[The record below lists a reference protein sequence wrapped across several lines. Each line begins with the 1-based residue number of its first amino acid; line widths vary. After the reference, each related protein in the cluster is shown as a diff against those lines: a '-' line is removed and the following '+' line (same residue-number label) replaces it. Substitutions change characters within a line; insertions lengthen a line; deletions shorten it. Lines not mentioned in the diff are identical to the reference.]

1 MANLKVQIGGTIYQI
16 NEKALRKT
24 GWNKEP
30 ITPYFYASYVAA
42 GQLVKQWVK
51 NNYPNVVCRVKGSSF
66 ANGNSMS
73 VNVCNVDGSPISDVD
88 YQAINNFAHLFEYGR
103 YDGQHDLYE
112 SYESSGLK
120 TDNGTKI
127 EAGVKY
133 VSVENRPAWDTP
145 QYVLNCI
152 STGEYTWD
160 TMSKYISPKA
170 VEQARTLAG

>member
-1 MANLKVQIGGTIYQI
+1 MANLKVSIGGTIYQI
-16 NEKALRKT
+16 NEKAFRKT

-51 NNYPNVVCRVKGSSF
+51 NTYPNVVCRGKGSSF
-66 ANGNSMS
+66 ANGNSMD
-73 VNVCNVDGSPISDVD
+73 VNVCMPDGSPISDAD

-120 TDNGTKI
+120 TDNGTVI

-133 VSVENRPAWDTP
+133 VGVDNRPAWDTP

-152 STGEYTWD
+152 RTGEYTWD

>member
-16 NEKALRKT
+16 NEKAFRKT

-66 ANGNSMS
+66 ANGNSLS
-73 VNVCNVDGSPISDVD
+73 VNVCNVDGSPISDAD

-152 STGEYTWD
+152 RTGEYTWD

>member
-1 MANLKVQIGGTIYQI
+1 MANLKISIGGTIYQI
-16 NEKALRKT
+16 NEKAFRNT

-30 ITPYFYASYVAA
+30 ITPYFYVSYVAA

-51 NNYPNVVCRVKGSSF
+51 NNYPDVLCRVKGSSF
-66 ANGNSMS
+66 ANGNSMD
-73 VNVCNVDGSPISDVD
+73 VNVCMPDGSPISDAD

-120 TDNGTKI
+120 TDNGTVI

-133 VSVENRPAWDTP
+133 VGVDNRPAWDTP

-152 STGEYTWD
+152 RTGEYTWD

>member
-73 VNVCNVDGSPISDVD
+73 VNVSNVDGSPIPQAA
-88 YQAINNFAHLFEYGR
+88 YEAINNFANLFKYGR
-103 YDGQHDLYE
+103 YNGQEDLYE
-112 SYESSGLK
+112 SYENSGLV
-120 TDNGTKI
+120 TDNGTVI
-127 EAGVKY
+127 QAGVKY

-152 STGEYTWD
+152 RTGEYTWD

>member
-1 MANLKVQIGGTIYQI
+1 MANLKVSIGGTIYQI
-16 NEKALRKT
+16 NEKAFRKT

-51 NNYPNVVCRVKGSSF
+51 NNYPDVLCRVKGSSF
-66 ANGNSMS
+66 ANGNSMD
-73 VNVCNVDGSPISDVD
+73 VNVCMPDGSPISDAD

-120 TDNGTKI
+120 TDNGTVI

-133 VSVENRPAWDTP
+133 VGVDNRPAWDTP

-152 STGEYTWD
+152 RTGEYTWD

>member
-16 NEKALRKT
+16 NEKAFRKT

-66 ANGNSMS
+66 ANGNSLS
-73 VNVCNVDGSPISDVD
+73 VNVCNVDGSPISDAD

-112 SYESSGLK
+112 SYESSGLQ

-152 STGEYTWD
+152 RTGEYTWD

>member
-66 ANGNSMS
+66 ANGNSMD
-73 VNVCNVDGSPISDVD
+73 VNVCMPDGSPISDAD
-88 YQAINNFAHLFEYGR
+88 YQSINNFAHLFEYGR

-152 STGEYTWD
+152 RTGEYTWD

>member
-16 NEKALRKT
+16 NEKAFRKT

-73 VNVCNVDGSPISDVD
+73 VNVCNVDGSPISDAD

-112 SYESSGLK
+112 SYESSGLQ

-152 STGEYTWD
+152 RTGEYTWD

>member
-73 VNVCNVDGSPISDVD
+73 VNVSNVDGSPISDVD

-112 SYESSGLK
+112 SYENSGLK

-152 STGEYTWD
+152 RTGEYTWD

>member
-1 MANLKVQIGGTIYQI
+1 
-16 NEKALRKT
+16 
-24 GWNKEP
+24 
-30 ITPYFYASYVAA
+30 
-42 GQLVKQWVK
+42 
-51 NNYPNVVCRVKGSSF
+51 
-66 ANGNSMS
+66 MS
-73 VNVCNVDGSPISDVD
+73 VNVSNVDGSPISDVD

-152 STGEYTWD
+152 RTGEYTWD

>member
-1 MANLKVQIGGTIYQI
+1 MANLKVSIGGTIYQI

-51 NNYPNVVCRVKGSSF
+51 NNYPNVICRVKGSSF
-66 ANGNSMS
+66 ANGNSMD
-73 VNVCNVDGSPISDVD
+73 VNVCNVDGSPISDAD

-103 YDGQHDLYE
+103 YDGQHDIYE

-133 VSVENRPAWDTP
+133 VGVDNRPPWDTP

-152 STGEYTWD
+152 RTGEYTWD

>member
-73 VNVCNVDGSPISDVD
+73 VNVSNVDGSPISDVD

-152 STGEYTWD
+152 RTGEYTWD

>member
-1 MANLKVQIGGTIYQI
+1 MANLKVSIGGTIYQI
-16 NEKALRKT
+16 NEKAFRKT

-66 ANGNSMS
+66 ANGNSMD
-73 VNVCNVDGSPISDVD
+73 VNVCMPDGSPISDAD

-120 TDNGTKI
+120 TDNGTVI

-133 VSVENRPAWDTP
+133 VGVDNRPAWDTP

-152 STGEYTWD
+152 RTGEYTWD